1 MMMNYTV
8 TVDIEKFEE
17 LIRISERVE
26 TIKRYKQENKYI
38 CTDDFLALLGIEDTY
53 EDGEEA

>member
-17 LIRISERVE
+17 LIRVSERVE
-26 TIKRYKQENKYI
+26 TIKRYKKENKYI
-38 CTDDFLALLGIEDTY
+38 CMDDFLALLGIEDTY